1 MANEATGN
9 DVPKKPSG
17 GGIAVPRSK
26 RGLKGYFSEVK
37 REIKKV
43 SWPTVPETH
52 RLTGVV
58 LGVCF
63 LLVAILTG
71 LGTVFGFVVDFLTNL

>member
-1 MANEATGN
+1 MANVATGN
-9 DVPKKPSG
+9 EEPKKPTGS
-17 GGIAVPRSK
+17 IAVPKSK
-26 RGLKGYFSEVK
+26 RGMKGYIAEVK

-58 LGVCF
+58 LGVCAM
-63 LLVAILTG
+63 LVAILTG
-71 LGTVFGFVVDFLTNL
+71 LGAVFGFVIDFLTHL

>member
-1 MANEATGN
+1 MAKDAPDNEE
-9 DVPKKPSG
+9 PRKQSG
-17 GGIAVPRSK
+17 SIAVPKSK
-26 RGLKGYFSEVK
+26 RGMKGYFAEVK

-58 LGVCF
+58 LGVCAMI
-63 LLVAILTG
+63 VAILTS
-71 LGTVFGFVVDFLTNL
+71 LGTVFGFVVDFLTHL

>member
-1 MANEATGN
+1 MAKDAPDNQE
-9 DVPKKPSG
+9 PRKPSG
-17 GGIAVPRSK
+17 SIAVPKSK
-26 RGLKGYFSEVK
+26 RGMKGYFAEVK

-58 LGVCF
+58 LGVCAM
-63 LLVAILTG
+63 LVATLTG
-71 LGTVFGFVVDFLTNL
+71 LGAVFGFVVDFLTHL